1 MALSP
6 AVTDVAASAAA
17 PGRRSRRQV
26 LGGFGGL
33 CGAVLVAAIC
43 LAALGA
49 PMLAPHDPVEQYAD
63 GLSAEGAPLPPG
75 GRFPL
80 GTDEVGRDVLS
91 RLVYGAR
98 SSLEFS
104 VAASAAVTVLGLA
117 FGITAGYYGGWF
129 DDVLMRFTDAM
140 FAFPFLLLVI
150 FLLSVLRHPGIGTLI
165 LVVGLTFWPGTARV
179 ARGETLVA
187 KSRAFV
193 EAERALGAADLRIL
207 VRHVTPNVVAPV
219 VVLTALRVGY
229 LVVVESGLAY
239 LGLGVPP
246 PAPTW
251 GAMIH
256 AGQAYFAVAPW
267 LILAPGVALTLT
279 VLGFNLLG
287 DGLNAVLN
295 PRRGA
300 GFA

>member
-1 MALSP
+1 MSSVVPDA
-6 AVTDVAASAAA
+6 AVSAAA
-17 PGRRSRRQV
+17 PRRRPRRQI
-26 LGGFGGL
+26 LGGVAGV

-43 LAALGA
+43 LAALAA
-49 PMLAPHDPVEQYAD
+49 PLLAPHDPIEQYAD
-63 GLSAEGAPLPPG
+63 GLSMQGAPLPPG

-80 GTDEVGRDVLS
+80 GTDDVGRDVLS

-98 SSLEFS
+98 SSLEFA
-104 VAASAAVTVLGLA
+104 VAASAVVTALGML
-117 FGITAGYYGGWF
+117 FGVTAGYYGGWF

-187 KSRAFV
+187 KARAFV
-193 EAERALGAADLRIL
+193 EAERALGAADLRII
-207 VRHVTPNVVAPV
+207 VRHVAPNVIAPV

-267 LILAPGVALTLT
+267 LIIAPGVALTLT

-287 DGLNAVLN
+287 DGLNTVLN